1 MPAGITYGVCASS
14 PSRNPQWIQTNP
26 NRSPLTNVRF
36 DPFVVVLFVTR
47 KYPPARGGM
56 EEFSQRLFDH
66 YPGEKRLIALRRGQR
81 WLPVW
86 LAGAILKSALVTPR
100 PTVVH
105 LGDAMLTPLA
115 PAIRLLTGAK
125 VVATVHGQDVTR
137 DVAPYQWIVSRTL
150 RSVGQGLVAVSSY
163 TAAEVCRRAGVRP
176 TVIHN
181 GVDAD
186 RFSAIKRAE
195 DPTTARVA
203 LGLPPHGL
211 LIVSVGRLV
220 ERKGVCWF
228 AREVLP
234 GLGPDATFAV
244 VGDGPEREELQEV
257 ARDEPRIRWLGQAP
271 DQGVDALYACADLFV
286 APNVVVPGRPE
297 GFGIAPAEAAAAGLP
312 VLAAGIE
319 GLRDMAEVAGATLL
333 PSGEA
338 DAWVEAIISGQW
350 AHAVSPRHV
359 RDWDDVA
366 RDYKRFF
373 ESVSMDARR
382 RMES

>member
-1 MPAGITYGVCASS
+1 MQRLRGG
-14 PSRNPQWIQTNP
+14 
-26 NRSPLTNVRF
+26 RSPLTNMRL
-36 DPFVVVLFVTR
+36 DPIVVVLFITR

-56 EEFSQRLFDH
+56 EEFSRRLFDH

-86 LAGAILKSALVTPR
+86 LGGAILKSALLRPR
-100 PTVVH
+100 PAVVH

-115 PAIRLLTGAK
+115 PVFRALTGAQ

-137 DVAPYQWIVSRTL
+137 DVALYQWVISRTL
-150 RSVGQGLVAVSSY
+150 RSVGPGLVAVSSY
-163 TAAEVCRRAGVRP
+163 TAAEVGRRAGLRP
-176 TVIHN
+176 AVIHN
-181 GVDAD
+181 GVDAK
-186 RFSAIKRAE
+186 RFAAIQRSP
-195 DPTTARVA
+195 DPRTARLG

-228 AREVLP
+228 AREVLSR
-234 GLGPDATFAV
+234 LGPDVTFAV
-244 VGDGPEREELQEV
+244 VGDGPERECLQAMAKKDV
-257 ARDEPRIRWLGQAP
+257 RIRWLGQAP
-271 DQGVDALYACADLFV
+271 DRVVDVLYACGDVFV

-297 GFGIAPAEAAAAGLP
+297 GFGIAPAEAAAGGLP

-319 GLRDMAEVAGATLL
+319 GLRDMAAVAGATLL
-333 PSGEA
+333 PSGDA
-338 DAWVEAIISGQW
+338 GAWVDAINSRTW
-350 AHAVSPRHV
+350 RRAPSRRHV

-373 ESVSMDARR
+373 ESVASEARR
-382 RMES
+382 SKDS